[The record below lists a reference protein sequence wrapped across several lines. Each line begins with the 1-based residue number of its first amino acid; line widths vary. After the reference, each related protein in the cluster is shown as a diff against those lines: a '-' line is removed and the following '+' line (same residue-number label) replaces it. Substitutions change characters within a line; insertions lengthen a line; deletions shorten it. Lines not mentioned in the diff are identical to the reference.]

1 MDTSYGPRL
10 FISRNTG
17 DLLSA
22 ETQDNRMITGGILTA
37 DEPEEDCS
45 FSELMSQARKKI
57 ACLVKKGAKFIVAE
71 NCQTLQQARI
81 AVFAARKE
89 KLPLIV
95 TMLCD
100 AEGIIPSGGTVTA
113 ALISLQSLGVSAF
126 GISGNLTPQESADVL
141 ELAVPFAKIP
151 LAASPTAGNPNPIL
165 PDVYDLSPQNMADA
179 ITPILDCGVSV
190 LLENKGVSPE
200 HAGCIRQKLFSFDS
214 TALHLEREDELEHII
229 LANEKNFFIISNER
243 LDFTE
248 PIPCHHDMSD
258 DFIAAEEDSVDVLEI
273 QIDTPDDSVVFAEN
287 AHLAGLPVMFRSDD
301 ELALKS
307 ALMLYNG
314 KAMIDTDCAIEKEN
328 LEKIA
333 KKYGS
338 ILY

>member
-1 MDTSYGPRL
+1 
-10 FISRNTG
+10 
-17 DLLSA
+17 
-22 ETQDNRMITGGILTA
+22 MITGGILTA

-45 FSELMSQARKKI
+45 FSELMSQASKKI

-179 ITPILDCGVSV
+179 ITPILNAASPLFYWKTRVS
-190 LLENKGVSPE
+190 LLNMPVASDKNYF
-200 HAGCIRQKLFSFDS
+200 LS
-214 TALHLEREDELEHII
+214 TQQHYI
-229 LANEKNFFIISNER
+229 
-243 LDFTE
+243 
-248 PIPCHHDMSD
+248 
-258 DFIAAEEDSVDVLEI
+258 
-273 QIDTPDDSVVFAEN
+273 
-287 AHLAGLPVMFRSDD
+287 
-301 ELALKS
+301 
-307 ALMLYNG
+307 
-314 KAMIDTDCAIEKEN
+314 
-328 LEKIA
+328 
-333 KKYGS
+333 
-338 ILY
+338 

>member
-100 AEGIIPSGGTVTA
+100 AEGIIPS
-113 ALISLQSLGVSAF
+113 
-126 GISGNLTPQESADVL
+126 E
-141 ELAVPFAKIP
+141 
-151 LAASPTAGNPNPIL
+151 
-165 PDVYDLSPQNMADA
+165 
-179 ITPILDCGVSV
+179 V
-190 LLENKGVSPE
+190 LLP
-200 HAGCIRQKLFSFDS
+200 
-214 TALHLEREDELEHII
+214 
-229 LANEKNFFIISNER
+229 
-243 LDFTE
+243 
-248 PIPCHHDMSD
+248 PP
-258 DFIAAEEDSVDVLEI
+258 
-273 QIDTPDDSVVFAEN
+273 
-287 AHLAGLPVMFRSDD
+287 
-301 ELALKS
+301 
-307 ALMLYNG
+307 
-314 KAMIDTDCAIEKEN
+314 
-328 LEKIA
+328 
-333 KKYGS
+333 
-338 ILY
+338 

>member
-22 ETQDNRMITGGILTA
+22 VNPDNRTITGGVLTA
-37 DEPEEDCS
+37 DQPEEDSS
-45 FSELMSQARKKI
+45 FSELMSQARQRM
-57 ACLVKKGAKFIVAE
+57 AHLRSQGAKFIVAE

-89 KLPLIV
+89 QLPLIV

-100 AEGIIPSGGTVTA
+100 EEGVTPSGGTVTA
-113 ALISLQSLGVSAF
+113 ALISLQSLVVDAF
-126 GISGNLTPQESADVL
+126 GISGSLTPQESAEVL
-141 ELAVPFAKIP
+141 EPLVPFAKIP
-151 LAASPTAGNPNPIL
+151 LVAAPTAGNPNPIL
-165 PDVYDLSPQNMADA
+165 PDFYDLSPKNMADS
-179 ITPILDCGVSV
+179 ITPILECGVSV
-190 LLENKGVSPE
+190 LLENSGVSSE
-200 HAGCIRQKLFSFDS
+200 HAACIREKLFSFDS
-214 TALHLEREDELEHII
+214 TVLHLEREDEQEHII
-229 LANEKNFFIISNER
+229 LANEKDFFIISDER
-243 LDFTE
+243 LEFTE
-248 PIPCHHDMSD
+248 PIVCHHDMSD
-258 DFIAAEEDSVDVLEI
+258 EFIAAEEDSVDVLTI

-314 KAMIDTDCAIEKEN
+314 KAMIDTNCAIEEDVLK
-328 LEKIA
+328 KIA
-333 KKYGS
+333 EKYGS